1 VDFRNRLVNF
11 RITDVYHPE
20 AQELLQRIFGKTV
33 LQGEVLEVTG
43 RRGDPD
49 RYLVVQLRDL
59 PEPVIVPE
67 RSILGVL

>member
-1 VDFRNRLVNF
+1 MDFRNRLVNF

-20 AQELLQRIFGKTV
+20 SQELLKRLFGKTV
-33 LQGEVLEVTG
+33 LQGVVREVTG
-43 RRGDPD
+43 QRGDSE

-59 PEPVIVPE
+59 PEPVIVAE